1 MPEREEFAPEE
12 RDPDFEFYDVAP
24 PDMPPSP
31 AGANVE
37 IGGEAAASRRHAGI
51 PDDLADESTHT
62 VGEAT
67 PGAEP
72 ILGYDGFG
80 TEGVLD
86 WIEEADPE
94 VPQLRA
100 ILDYERSH
108 LEREPIIE
116 ECTERLRALGDST
129 PS

>member
-67 PGAEP
+67 PDA
-72 ILGYDGFG
+72 
-80 TEGVLD
+80 
-86 WIEEADPE
+86 
-94 VPQLRA
+94 
-100 ILDYERSH
+100 
-108 LEREPIIE
+108 
-116 ECTERLRALGDST
+116 
-129 PS
+129 